1 MSKDTSN
8 EYLFILIALL
18 GLCAAS
24 LGHSYLY
31 RKLRND
37 VDFLTVVAERR
48 MTDV

>member
-1 MSKDTSN
+1 MSEADKN
-8 EYLFILIALL
+8 YLFVLACLL

-31 RKLRND
+31 RKLRSD
-37 VDFLTVVAERR
+37 VDFLTVVSERR